1 MDVVPCGTGAVFA
14 RSLVSGGMSHHR
26 DPVTAPGAPDAVGP
40 YSHAVR
46 SGGLLFCS
54 GQTPL
59 DPATGKLVEG
69 SIGDETRR
77 CLENLQLVCAAAGA
91 ELSDAVRL
99 GVYVTDMGTFPEVN
113 EAYATFFGEGPP
125 ARSTIGVASL
135 PLGARV
141 EIDAIVALPT

>member
-1 MDVVPCGTGAVFA
+1 V
-14 RSLVSGGMSHHR
+14 SHHR
-26 DPVTAPGAPDAVGP
+26 ESVTALGAPKAAGP

-59 DPATGKLVEG
+59 DPDSGQLVEG
-69 SIGDETRR
+69 SAGEQATR
-77 CLENLQLVCAAAGA
+77 CLQNLQVVCAAAGA
-91 ELSDAVRL
+91 SLEDAVRM
-99 GVYVTDMGTFPEVN
+99 GVYVTDMSSFGEVN
-113 EAYATFFGEGPP
+113 EAYAAFFAEQPP

-141 EIDAIVALPT
+141 EIDAVVALPE